1 MNNTATAT
9 NTGADNSFAMADAGA
24 IGDNNSDNTATATNT
39 RNGRT
44 TELPQVRSAT
54 NPTIRRP
61 QPTAAPTF
69 NRGP

>member
-1 MNNTATAT
+1 
-9 NTGADNSFAMADAGA
+9 MADAGA

-44 TELPQVRSAT
+44 TGLPQVRSATT

-69 NRGP
+69 NREP